1 MSEQKVALIT
11 GANKGI
17 GLETARQLAQK
28 GYTVLVGARG
38 AERGAKAAQTLNDE
52 GLDAHFLQID
62 VTDAVSR
69 QAAAQKVERDFGKLD
84 VLINNAG
91 IALDSVPP
99 SQLPSE
105 IMRRTYDTNVFA
117 PVAVIQ
123 EMLPLL
129 RKSSAARIVNL
140 SNGLGSLAQNSDPH
154 WEHAAVKLLAY
165 DSSKTALNAVAVQF
179 ASELRDAG
187 IKVNSAD
194 PGYVATD
201 LNGHRGERTVQQGAT
216 ATVRLATLPDDGP
229 SGGFFNEDG
238 VVAW

>member
-165 DSSKTALNAVAVQF
+165 NSSKTALNAVEVQF

-187 IKVNSAD
+187 IKVNYAD